1 MIVIGWSIGVYWIWI
16 EVVGLVLVVW
26 LKSWILLFIFL
37 IILIIFEC
45 VGLILILWIV
55 ILFFGVIS
63 VVIIKNVV
71 DEILLG
77 IWKFVGLMYWIV
89 LGVVLIDNFF
99 VLIEILKCLN
109 IVLVWFWF
117 IFNFLMMVGFLENK
131 FVNKMVFFIC
141 VFVIFIW

>member
-1 MIVIGWSIGVYWIWI
+1 MYWIWI

-89 LGVVLIDNFF
+89 LGVVVIDNFF
-99 VLIEILKCLN
+99 VLIGILKCLN

-117 IFNFLMMVGFLENK
+117 IFNFLMIVVFLENR

-141 VFVIFIW
+141 VFVIFIL